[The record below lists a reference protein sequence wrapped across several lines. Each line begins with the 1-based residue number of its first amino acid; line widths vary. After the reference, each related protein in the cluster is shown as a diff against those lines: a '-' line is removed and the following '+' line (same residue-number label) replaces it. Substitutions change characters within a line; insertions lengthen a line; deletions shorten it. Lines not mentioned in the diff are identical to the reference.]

1 MRFRLRHQSQD
12 LELAPGELIVGRS
25 ASCKLSL
32 DDPLV
37 SRRHAVFFVT
47 SDGVSIDDLSSR
59 NGVLVNGERIR
70 GATPLSVGDRVLI
83 GGQELILRATG
94 DGLGHE
100 TVSTEMLASVSAEA
114 SSEPILPPP
123 RVAPSA
129 SETDTSTYR
138 RGDAF
143 EMLAGVGEKALAM
156 GRVEEAERLI
166 GTVLADVLDASR
178 SGRHPASAVVD
189 AAARF
194 SARLA
199 GASGKGAWIDYVFA
213 LYLSEERPCSGAV
226 VEELYTALRRAD
238 AVDIAQ
244 FRAYL
249 TCLREKSSSFGPAE
263 KFLLQRLEGLERLAA
278 LR

>member
-1 MRFRLRHQSQD
+1 MRHQSQD

-37 SRRHAVFFVT
+37 SRRHAVFLVT
-47 SDGVSIDDLSSR
+47 SDGVSIDDLASR
-59 NGVLVNGERIR
+59 NGVLVNGERIT
-70 GATPLSVGDRVLI
+70 GPTALAVGDRVLI

-100 TVSTEMLASVSAEA
+100 TVSTEMLATIET
-114 SSEPILPPP
+114 EPSTESMAPAA
-123 RVAPSA
+123 RVEPAG

-166 GTVLADVLDASR
+166 GTVLADVLEASR
-178 SGRHPASAVVD
+178 KGRNPASAVVD
-189 AAARF
+189 VAARF

-199 GASGKGAWIDYVFA
+199 AATGKGAWVDYVVD
-213 LYLSEERPCSGAV
+213 LYQSEGRPCSGAV
-226 VEELYTALRRAD
+226 VEELYTAMRRVNAIDLARFRTYLASLRDR
-238 AVDIAQ
+238 
-244 FRAYL
+244 
-249 TCLREKSSSFGPAE
+249 SSSFGPAE

>member
-47 SDGVSIDDLSSR
+47 TDGVSIDDLASR
-59 NGVLVNGERIR
+59 NGVLVNGEKIK
-70 GATPLSVGDRVLI
+70 GATPLAVGDRILI
-83 GGQELILRATG
+83 GGQELILRAAG

-100 TVSTEMLASVSAEA
+100 TVSTEMLATVSADSPVGSIVRPA
-114 SSEPILPPP
+114 RVEP
-123 RVAPSA
+123 SG

-156 GRVEEAERLI
+156 GRVDEAERLI
-166 GTVLADVLDASR
+166 GTVLADVLEASQK
-178 SGRHPASAVVD
+178 GRRPASAVVD

-199 GASGKGAWIDYVFA
+199 AATGKGAWVDYVVD
-213 LYLSEERPCSGAV
+213 LYHSEGRPCSGAV
-226 VEELYTALRRAD
+226 IEELYAALRRVSG
-238 AVDIAQ
+238 VDLAR
-244 FRAYL
+244 FREYVGS
-249 TCLREKSSSFGPAE
+249 LRDKSSTFGPAE
-263 KFLLQRLEGLERLAA
+263 RFLLQRLEGLERLAM

>member
-37 SRRHAVFFVT
+37 SRRHAVFLVT
-47 SDGVSIDDLSSR
+47 SDGVSIDDLASR
-59 NGVLVNGERIR
+59 NGVLVNGERIT
-70 GATPLSVGDRVLI
+70 GPTALAVGDRVLI

-100 TVSTEMLASVSAEA
+100 TVSTEMLATIET
-114 SSEPILPPP
+114 EPSTESMAPAA
-123 RVAPSA
+123 RVEPAG

-166 GTVLADVLDASR
+166 GTVLADVLEASR
-178 SGRHPASAVVD
+178 KGRNPASAVVD
-189 AAARF
+189 VAARF

-199 GASGKGAWIDYVFA
+199 AATGKGAWVDYVVD
-213 LYLSEERPCSGAV
+213 LYQSEGRPCSGAV
-226 VEELYTALRRAD
+226 VEELYTAMRRVNAIDLARFRTYLASLRDR
-238 AVDIAQ
+238 
-244 FRAYL
+244 
-249 TCLREKSSSFGPAE
+249 SSSFGPAE

>member
-12 LELAPGELIVGRS
+12 LELSPGELIVGRS

-59 NGVLVNGERIR
+59 NGVLVNGERIK
-70 GATPLSVGDRVLI
+70 GATPLAVGDRILI
-83 GGQELILRATG
+83 GAQELILRATG

-100 TVSTEMLASVSAEA
+100 TVSTEMLASVTAD
-114 SSEPILPPP
+114 SSIESLPPVP
-123 RVAPSA
+123 RVVTSG

-156 GRVEEAERLI
+156 GRVDEAERLI
-166 GTVLADVLDASR
+166 GTVLDDILEASR
-178 SGRHPASAVVD
+178 TGRRPAAAVVD

-199 GASGKGAWIDYVFA
+199 AATGKGAWVDYVVD
-213 LYLSEERPCSGAV
+213 LYQSEGRPCSGAV
-226 VEELYTALRRAD
+226 VEELYTALRRVSG
-238 AVDIAQ
+238 VDLPQ

-249 TCLREKSSSFGPAE
+249 GSLRDRASTFGPAE
-263 KFLLQRLEGLERLAA
+263 KFLLQRLEGLERLAS
-278 LR
+278 LH